1 MIKREIG
8 ENPEMTAAQM
18 GNVLLYVMETGIIS
32 QKE

>member
-1 MIKREIG
+1 MRREIG

-18 GNVLLYVMETGIIS
+18 GNVLLYVMETGITL